1 MTCTWIDAPEL
12 WEGKNKQY
20 LNLLLENPIEN
31 SPVFT
36 YAVLQLPGNH
46 LIFWHHRKVHSFRGW
61 AMVHGT
67 PASSIV
73 VIRGDVLVHRIF
85 FKSLH
90 EDDKIKFEYIREDE
104 TKYFSR
110 FFLEQP
116 VPSCYYYEIDLGT
129 SWKLDAPVPAVN
141 DASFKI
147 HLFDTD
153 SSLALITFY
162 QYPATSPATEIFPRL
177 NGLYITRGGGKI
189 IAALYDRLSILPYK
203 LDVVAIG
210 GILVNESERNK
221 GFCKALVRE
230 YLERLHDAGTSRAG
244 LFVSVHNEPAIEC
257 YEAAGFIRKS
267 TYYEL
272 ECTGK
277 KSSI

>member
-1 MTCTWIDAPEL
+1 MSCTWIDAPEL
-12 WEGKNKQY
+12 WDGKNNKY

-36 YAVLQLPGNH
+36 YAALQLPGNH
-46 LIFWHHRKVHSFRGW
+46 LIFWHHRKVHGFRGW

-67 PASSIV
+67 PTSSTV
-73 VIRGDVLVHRIF
+73 VIRGDVLVYRVF

-90 EDDKIKFEYIREDE
+90 EGDKVKFEYIRGEE
-104 TKYFSR
+104 TKHFSR

-129 SWKLDAPVPAVN
+129 SWKPDELVPVMNDTGCKAHVFDPDISLD
-141 DASFKI
+141 
-147 HLFDTD
+147 
-153 SSLALITFY
+153 LIAFY
-162 QYPATSPATEIFPRL
+162 QYPATSPSTDIFPRL
-177 NGLYITRGGGKI
+177 NGLYMTRDGKI
-189 IAALYDRLSILPYK
+189 IAALYDRLSILPRQ

-210 GILVNESERNK
+210 GVLVAEDERNK

-230 YLERLHDAGTSRAG
+230 YLERLHDAGTCKAG
-244 LFVSVHNEPAIEC
+244 LFVSVHNEPAIKC
-257 YEAAGFIRKS
+257 YENAGFTRKK

-272 ECTGK
+272 EGSGK
-277 KSSI
+277 KSSS